1 MRSLSNDLRKRVINA
16 VEDGMS
22 RHTAAERFCVAV
34 STAIRWVERWR
45 ASGNYQ
51 PRPQGGDHRSHHIE
65 AHASE
70 ILALVEDDK
79 DITLVE
85 IDAHLEDRHGRRFAS
100 STIWR
105 LLDRHDMTFKK
116 TAHAAEQQRAD
127 VLARRRAW
135 FAGQLD
141 LDPDRLVIIDE
152 TGLPTKACARA

>member
-1 MRSLSNDLRKRVINA
+1 MRPLSNDLRKRVINA

-22 RHTAAERFCVAV
+22 RRTAAERFCVAV

-51 PRPQGGDHRSHHIE
+51 PRPQGGDYRSHHIE
-65 AHASE
+65 THASK

-85 IDAHLEDRHGRRFAS
+85 IAAHLEDRHGRRFAS

-116 TAHAAEQQRAD
+116 TAIALEQERPD
-127 VLARRRAW
+127 VVKRRQDW
-135 FAGQLD
+135 FNGQLD
-141 LDPDRLVIIDE
+141 LDPSKLVFIDGE
-152 TGLPTKACARA
+152 A